1 MIRKREQQGTI
12 YRKGDMWYLRYSDDR
27 VINGEVQRKRLA
39 RQLGSVEDMTK
50 KRAREVADDFLTN
63 INGATLA
70 PETAVKFADFVD
82 SVYLPR
88 LKQDVR
94 PSTYRGYMVIWN
106 ALKPFCADLW
116 TRDIRTKHV
125 KSILDAMG
133 QTGRFN
139 KRSLQHIKFFM
150 SGAFVM
156 AIENDYYVGANPVTE
171 ARLPSKGI
179 RGAADTHAYS
189 LEEVLMMMDA
199 TPEPARTLIAVA
211 AFTAL
216 RRGELC
222 GLRWEEY
229 RNGEIHVSR
238 SIWYGHET
246 DPKTEESE
254 NPVPVIS
261 KLAAIL
267 ADHRKRQGNPISGW
281 IFPNESKNA
290 ADPNNMLQRAILPSL
305 AVCGVCAKLKT
316 AHDSKADHEYKRNDI
331 LPVWRGWH
339 GFRRG
344 VATNLNRLGVPDKII
359 QRVLRHSDVAITQ
372 AAYIKAEDRDS
383 RAAMEKLE
391 SALNDTFVTPK
402 SRVQPIKGV
411 M

>member
-1 MIRKREQQGTI
+1 
-12 YRKGDMWYLRYSDDR
+12 
-27 VINGEVQRKRLA
+27 
-39 RQLGSVEDMTK
+39 
-50 KRAREVADDFLTN
+50 
-63 INGATLA
+63 
-70 PETAVKFADFVD
+70 
-82 SVYLPR
+82 
-88 LKQDVR
+88 
-94 PSTYRGYMVIWN
+94 MVIWN

-359 QRVLRHSDVAITQ
+359 QRVLRHRDVAITQ